1 MRALLIPFT
10 AACLPIAAL
19 VGPSAVQAEAFAA
32 ASAGLSSQ
40 QLVCATAGPCDD
52 KASAMR
58 FAAGWRFNDRFSLE
72 ATWLR
77 ATPDFTASD
86 SLASLTWNGRV
97 AMESVSASL
106 AFDLQLGSLPLQL
119 RAGVASVRG
128 EFDSATAGVP
138 DSSAT
143 EVRPILGIGLRQS
156 FAGQWALRADL
167 DVTEGQAY
175 TRKGRFSVFTV
186 GVERRF

>member
-1 MRALLIPFT
+1 MRSLLIRFS
-10 AACLPIAAL
+10 AACLPLAAMA
-19 VGPSAVQAEAFAA
+19 GATSAQAEAFAA
-32 ASAGLSSQ
+32 VSAGLSSQ
-40 QLVCATAGPCDD
+40 QLVCAAAAPCDD
-52 KASAMR
+52 KASALR
-58 FAAGWRFNDRFSLE
+58 AAGGWRFNDRFSLE
-72 ATWLR
+72 AAWLR
-77 ATPDFTASD
+77 GTPDFTASD

-97 AMESVSASL
+97 AMESISASA
-106 AFDLQLGSLPLQL
+106 AFDLKLGSLAMQF

-128 EFDSATAGVP
+128 RFDSATTGVP

-156 FAGQWALRADL
+156 FAEHWALRADL

-175 TRKGRFSVFTV
+175 TRRGRFSVFTV